1 MRPTGCYKLKN
12 MFLRR
17 YRRIFRFSGDMCG
30 GKTPC
35 KRKTVYSAVFQGHWG
50 GIGGDRAQSKI
61 LDFCERHSRGG
72 AWRFFDTLKII

>member
-35 KRKTVYSAVFQGHWG
+35 KRKAVYSAVFQGHWG
-50 GIGGDRAQSKI
+50 GIGGDRVQS
-61 LDFCERHSRGG
+61 ENP
-72 AWRFFDTLKII
+72 